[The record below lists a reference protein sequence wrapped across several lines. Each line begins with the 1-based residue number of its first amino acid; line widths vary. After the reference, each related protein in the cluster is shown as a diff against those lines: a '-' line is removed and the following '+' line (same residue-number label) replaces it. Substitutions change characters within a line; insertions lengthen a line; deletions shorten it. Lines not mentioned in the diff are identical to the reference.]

1 VWGMT
6 SGGGVLSMDRLLE
19 EETTGHRPLKGEM
32 KRMRRRIFSFFHLT
46 LEGDKWRREEW
57 RRVGERWRQ
66 IGGLEV
72 EEDSVGPTVPNGRV
86 TQAGKENFR
95 KKKKKLNGPPGNFG
109 PDWKRVSFGGNKEKK
124 MGCSRNV
131 GQNRHGLARE
141 EFSKK
146 RSWAAMDTRPN

>member
-1 VWGMT
+1 
-6 SGGGVLSMDRLLE
+6 
-19 EETTGHRPLKGEM
+19 
-32 KRMRRRIFSFFHLT
+32 
-46 LEGDKWRREEW
+46 
-57 RRVGERWRQ
+57 
-66 IGGLEV
+66 
-72 EEDSVGPTVPNGRV
+72 V

-95 KKKKKLNGPPGNFG
+95 RKKKKLNGPPGNFG

-146 RSWAAMDTRPN
+146 RSWAAMDTRPNWFWAALRKRKRFWFMEWYSNPNFKYLQTEFELDFKIR